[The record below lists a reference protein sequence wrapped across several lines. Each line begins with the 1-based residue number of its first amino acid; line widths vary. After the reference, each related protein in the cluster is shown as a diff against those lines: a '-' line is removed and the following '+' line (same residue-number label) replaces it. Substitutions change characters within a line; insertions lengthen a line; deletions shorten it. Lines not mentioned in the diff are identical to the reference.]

1 MTLRDV
7 TQFARRG
14 WWLVLICAVAG
25 TVLGVG
31 YAQSRPVVYTATAQS
46 YVVVNNSGTS
56 GGDMYNSVQ
65 AAQARMATYAEL
77 GTSPKITAEVAKA
90 LQLTMSP
97 EEIAAQVK
105 VTFAPGTL
113 LLQFTATHPS
123 DVIAQGLAGETAR
136 QLAREVS
143 ELELPRPGLP
153 PWVRLLPVT
162 DGSGAVA
169 SVAPVSKYGAAG
181 LAVGVLLGCAAAFV
195 LIRLRPR
202 VATAG
207 ELGDDLGVPVVG
219 AENGVAVRDTVVAAA
234 GAASAETGVSVLVSA
249 VDGDAWPMAQT
260 LAEDLA
266 DTDSAVLLID
276 CRAVGPA
283 SAAPASPGEASE
295 GAEPSLRAALAA
307 GVDGAQS
314 VSRTLVPEA
323 GTLTVLPSGAR
334 SGDAPDSTVSD
345 RLLSPRAHDVVRTL
359 GAGFDYVI
367 LGGVPAES
375 PARLGES
382 VRLVVACLG
391 TRSPD
396 GYRRA
401 LGMNE
406 PSRAGHTVVAAQSN
420 PWWQR
425 LPIGTKA

>member
-7 TQFARRG
+7 TQFVRRG

-31 YAQSRPVVYTATAQS
+31 YAQSRPLVYTATAQS

-207 ELGDDLGVPVVG
+207 ELGDDLGVPVVR
-219 AENGVAVRDTVVAAA
+219 AENGVAVRDTVAAAA
-234 GAASAETGVSVLVSA
+234 GAASAGTGVSILVSA

-283 SAAPASPGEASE
+283 SAASASAGDASG

-314 VSRTLVPEA
+314 VSRTLAPEA
-323 GTLTVLPSGAR
+323 GTVAVLPSGAR
-334 SGDAPDSTVSD
+334 SGDAADSTVSD

-375 PARLGES
+375 PARLDER
-382 VRLVVACLG
+382 VRLVVARLG

-406 PSRAGHTVVAAQSN
+406 PSRAGHTVVAAKSN

-425 LPIGTKA
+425 LPIGTKE